1 MAIVT
6 KVAFMRE
13 DRPQPT
19 LVFYR
24 AEEEGIRAPSDVV
37 SLLRGEGLETGTL
50 RGRNPITHDHWW
62 IPIIKD
68 ARPYAIALGAVIR
81 AWLKERKGR
90 QVKLENGKL
99 KISANTAADVE
110 RLLRA
115 LTKHESNLG
124 PVQVTK
130 AANRKVPTKRAVKR
144 NSGK

>member
-6 KVAFMRE
+6 RVSFLRE

-24 AEEEGIRAPSDVV
+24 ALSEGIRAPSDVV
-37 SLLRGEGLETGTL
+37 ALLRAEGLETGTL
-50 RGRNPITHDHWW
+50 RARNPITHDHWW
-62 IPIIKD
+62 IPIIKEV
-68 ARPYAIALGAVIR
+68 APYAIALGAVIR

-99 KISANTAADVE
+99 KICANTTADVE

-115 LTKHESNLG
+115 LAEHERNPG
-124 PVQVTK
+124 AVQVTK
-130 AANRKVPTKRAVKR
+130 AVSRKASAKRALKR
-144 NSGK
+144 PSGK